1 MLPTLVSAVG
11 VPAAVVAPHTSGM
24 SGPMWRPAAPPD
36 VLRLMAIHLQPLP
49 VMPALCVVLAAA
61 YGCGVWRM
69 HRRGHGWPP
78 GRSVSWAVG
87 LASILAVTATGVG
100 GYGMTLF
107 SVHMAQHMVLS
118 MLSPILLLM
127 GAPVTLALRA
137 LPAGGRYGGPRRV
150 LLRVLGSR
158 PAGILTP
165 PAVTLPLFIASL
177 YGLYFTP
184 LFDAADAHPWGTPGC
199 CCTSWWSGCCSSGRS
214 WPSTPAR
221 TARRR

>member
-1 MLPTLVSAVG
+1 MLPTLVSAVAAS
-11 VPAAVVAPHTSGM
+11 AAVVAPHTSGM
-24 SGPMWRPAAPPD
+24 TGPMWRPAVPPGA
-36 VLRLMAIHLQPLP
+36 LRLLAIHPQPLP
-49 VMPALCVVLAAA
+49 VMPVLCVVLAAA

-78 GRSVSWAVG
+78 GRSVSWAAG
-87 LASILAVTATGVG
+87 LVSILAVTATGVG

-137 LPAGGRYGGPRRV
+137 LPAGGGTADPPRVAARPGQPTGRDPDLPGGHPRRCSSPASTGCTSP
-150 LLRVLGSR
+150 RCSTR
-158 PAGILTP
+158 PCAPGG
-165 PAVTLPLFIASL
+165 A
-177 YGLYFTP
+177 
-184 LFDAADAHPWGTPGC
+184 TPGC

-214 WPSTPAR
+214 WPSTRAR
-221 TARRR
+221 TAPRR